1 MSKGKDTSAELQE
14 LARIDKPAKEALRF
28 LIHNL
33 TLIVIFTDL
42 HNALQVTNDEQGKKV
57 YRRQELQSFAHAI

>member
-1 MSKGKDTSAELQE
+1 MSKGKDTLVEE